1 MYYWDALMFPGL
13 PFQLSDVRTSEKYC
27 FLLFFPLIAA
37 AITNMLV
44 DITIYCTQ
52 IMSVLMHYFK
62 VILKNFEFDELTF
75 LSGVKHIKCYYLALM
90 LCAGYIF
97 LHIQNK

>member
-1 MYYWDALMFPGL
+1 MYHCNALMFPGL
-13 PFQLSDVRTSEKYC
+13 PFELSDVRTTEKYC
-27 FLLFFPLIAA
+27 FSFFTLIAA
-37 AITNMLV
+37 AMTNMLV
-44 DITIYCTQ
+44 DISKYCTQ
-52 IMSVLMHYFK
+52 IMSVPMQCFK

-75 LSGVKHIKCYYLALM
+75 LLGVKHIKCSNLAFM

>member
-1 MYYWDALMFPGL
+1 MA
-13 PFQLSDVRTSEKYC
+13 
-27 FLLFFPLIAA
+27 
-37 AITNMLV
+37 NMLI
-44 DITIYCTQ
+44 DIRIYCTQ
-52 IMSVLMHYFK
+52 IMSVSMHYFK

-75 LSGVKHIKCYYLALM
+75 LSGVKHIKCSNLAFM